1 LVFFFV
7 FLPSHSIVELNST
20 RITITNLARSILEVF
35 FEPVAAT
42 VLCSRSAAIEAR
54 IRQTRCYMPWQSKGD
69 RYSFKVIDIEVHA
82 PAASGVYG
90 LYNLRHHIAIGNSAN
105 IREALLRHLR
115 DSNFRFC
122 RFEPTGFTFEV
133 CPKDSRDARMQQ
145 LILEYNPITQS
156 RGGIGLRSLWRSWMT
171 PSARAFQTKAAAMK
185 PLIGARFNRDEVQL
199 AGAVCSILFV
209 AVILLAMLPDL
220 PSSAHMVLSRI
231 LSVMHRTTSDEE
243 QARVRSLKPTR
254 ETEITGERSTVVNE
268 LSRLEQQTEKGI
280 AQFAAENS
288 VPAALTPPENS
299 VRDSVKAAP
308 VDILEK
314 TGNHWAVQVLAES
327 DRGVATT
334 WMEKLN
340 AKGYDAFVV
349 EAEIDGKT
357 WYRVRLGNFKTRRD
371 AETLGALVRLK
382 ERFHDA
388 FVADSTKSEIVAF
401 ERPRFENN
409 PR

>member
-1 LVFFFV
+1 
-7 FLPSHSIVELNST
+7 
-20 RITITNLARSILEVF
+20 
-35 FEPVAAT
+35 
-42 VLCSRSAAIEAR
+42 
-54 IRQTRCYMPWQSKGD
+54 MPWQNKGD
-69 RYSFKVIDIEVHA
+69 CYSFKVMEIEVHA

-115 DSNFRFC
+115 DSNFRFR

-145 LILEYNPITQS
+145 LILEYNPITQF

-171 PSARAFQTKAAAMK
+171 PSARAFPTEAAAMK
-185 PLIGARFNRDEVQL
+185 PLIGARFNRDKFQL

-220 PSSAHMVLSRI
+220 QSSAHVVLSRI
-231 LSVMHRTTSDEE
+231 LSVMHRTTSSEE
-243 QARVRSLKPTR
+243 QPRVRSLKPTR
-254 ETEITGERSTVVNE
+254 ETDITGERSTADNGP
-268 LSRLEQQTEKGI
+268 SGLENDRDDTQQQTEKGI
-280 AQFAAENS
+280 DQLAAENS
-288 VPAALTPPENS
+288 APAAITPPENS
-299 VRDSVKAAP
+299 VRDTVKSSP

-314 TGNHWAVQVLAES
+314 TGKHWAVQVMAKP
-327 DRGVATT
+327 DRGVATM

-388 FVADSTKSEIVAF
+388 FVADSTKSEIVAL
-401 ERPRFENN
+401 ERPR
-409 PR
+409 